1 MSGAEQGGRGV
12 ASGAGRIERGVVGG
26 VEQIKRIIP
35 HRYPILLVDRV
46 VSVSPGRGLT
56 AIKAVTC
63 NEPCYEHVGDDAGE
77 RAYHYPPSLVL
88 ESWAQ
93 AAALL
98 ALWEQPN
105 PDVLSDK
112 VVLGGAMKN
121 VRFPRPVLPGDVIEH
136 RVRLVRQV
144 GDSSIMEGESLV
156 GTDVVHEIGAMVET
170 MRPIDVLRPEPVGS
184 PS

>member
-1 MSGAEQGGRGV
+1 M
-12 ASGAGRIERGVVGG
+12 GG

-63 NEPCYEHVGDDAGE
+63 NEPCYEHVDDDAGE

-105 PDVLSDK
+105 PDVLSGK